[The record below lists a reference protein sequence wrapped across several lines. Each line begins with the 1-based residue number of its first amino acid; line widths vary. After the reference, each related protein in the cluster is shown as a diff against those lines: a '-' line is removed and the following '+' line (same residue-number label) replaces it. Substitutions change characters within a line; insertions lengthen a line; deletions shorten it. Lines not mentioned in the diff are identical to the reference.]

1 MRVADALQVASG
13 LRLRVLAPLAL
24 GLLLLVS
31 MVALLLALA
40 RVEHGREQ
48 TEEIDAVLKVALQ
61 EQHERGVTMMR
72 SLMEQ
77 LMQQERVR
85 AAFLARDRDRLLALG
100 KPLLGAARE
109 RHRISHLYFILPD
122 RTVLARVHEP
132 LHFGDR
138 IDRFVQLEAERT
150 GEAFWG
156 NEQGPNGAYTLRVT
170 TPWKENG
177 QLIGYLEMGL
187 ELEDMVADIKPLL
200 DADLVLVLDKSVL
213 DQGKWAHAQR
223 SHGRSAEEWN
233 DYPGVVVLSQT
244 MEALPAALKREIAK
258 LQGIRTAA
266 MFDLRDAGRDYQ
278 VIEAPLTDVRGRS
291 VGALILVHDA
301 SAEARAWRFAY
312 LGVVLLFAAVGG
324 ALMLFFHRL
333 LRQVEMDVAER
344 SASLAAEQE
353 QRERAQ
359 RELGAQQERNELL
372 EGRARMVEELEAA
385 KRTAEEALRRNEE
398 ITAALRQTQGE
409 LLATARQA
417 GRAEIATNVLHNV
430 GNVLNSVNT
439 STGVMAGTLRKSR
452 LPGLGKAV
460 QLLQQN
466 AGHLGDYLTRDEKG
480 RMLPGY
486 IGALSDTLAQE
497 QESLQEELRRLT
509 RSVEH
514 ITEIV
519 STQQSHAKPSKVV
532 EPVQPSDLAE
542 DALRLQGDSLARH
555 QVHVERQFE
564 PVPMVPLDRGAVLQ
578 ILVNL
583 ISNAKT
589 AMSGLAHGAQR
600 LTLRVEMA
608 AADRLRF
615 SVRDEG
621 EGIAPENLTRIFRHG
636 FTTRATGHGFGLHS
650 SALAAGQLGGSL
662 TAHSE
667 GPGKGATFVL
677 ELPVQP
683 VAPAGPAGP

>member
-1 MRVADALQVASG
+1 MIRALDARQVASG

-31 MVALLLALA
+31 MVALLLGVA

-61 EQHERGVTMMR
+61 EQHERGVKMMR
-72 SLMEQ
+72 SLLEQ

-85 AAFLARDRDRLLALG
+85 AAFLARDRDRLLQLG
-100 KPLLGAARE
+100 RPLLGAARE
-109 RHRISHLYFILPD
+109 RHLISHLYFILPD
-122 RTVLARVHEP
+122 RTALLRVHEP
-132 LHFGDR
+132 DHFGDR

-150 GEAFWG
+150 GAAFWG

-170 TPWKENG
+170 VPWKEG
-177 QLIGYLEMGL
+177 GKLIGYLEMGL

-213 DQGKWAHAQR
+213 DQQKWAHAQR
-223 SHGRSAEEWN
+223 GHGRPESWN
-233 DYPGVVVLSQT
+233 EYPGVVILSQT
-244 MEALPAALKREIAK
+244 MEVLPAALKEKIGQLRGVTTTE
-258 LQGIRTAA
+258 
-266 MFDLRDAGRDYQ
+266 MFDLPDAGRNFQ
-278 VIEAPLTDVRGRS
+278 VVEAPLTDVRGRS
-291 VGALILVHDA
+291 VGTLILLHDA
-301 SAEARAWRFAY
+301 SAEARAWRYAY

-324 ALMLFFHRL
+324 ALMLFFNRL
-333 LRQVEMDVAER
+333 LRRVEMDVAQR
-344 SASLAAEQE
+344 SESLAAEQE
-353 QRERAQ
+353 QRQRAQ

-385 KRTAEEALRRNEE
+385 KRVTEEALRHNEE

-452 LPGLGKAV
+452 LPGLAKAV

-466 AGHLGDYLTRDEKG
+466 AGQLGDYLTRDEKG

-497 QESLQEELRRLT
+497 QQALQEELRRLT

-519 STQQSHAKPSKVV
+519 STQQSHARPGKVV

-555 QVHVERQFE
+555 QVNVVREFG
-564 PVPMVPLDRGAVLQ
+564 PVPVVPLDRGSVLQ

-608 AADRLRF
+608 APDRLRF

-621 EGIAPENLTRIFRHG
+621 EGIAPENLTRIFAHG

-650 SALAAGQLGGSL
+650 SALAASQLGGSL
-662 TAHSE
+662 TAHSD
-667 GPGKGATFVL
+667 GPGLGATFVL
-677 ELPVQP
+677 ELPVQAAA
-683 VAPAGPAGP
+683 APP